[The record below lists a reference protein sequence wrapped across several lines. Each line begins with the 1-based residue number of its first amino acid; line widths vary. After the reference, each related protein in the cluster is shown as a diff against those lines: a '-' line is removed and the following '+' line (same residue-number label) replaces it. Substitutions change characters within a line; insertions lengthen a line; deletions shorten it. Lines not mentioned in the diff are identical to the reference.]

1 MSVWTNDTHNSLFE
15 TNTRQ
20 RKREANSFRNLGDK
34 KYLNHDLFQESWEDW
49 DVDDQH
55 MKRLVG
61 FGKQVRLPNP
71 GKLKST
77 TEREGGLDA
86 SYNWFAE
93 GFTSAAISSGLSL
106 LYYQKHLQW
115 LVHHPVL
122 SHGVEILYL
131 EN

>member
-1 MSVWTNDTHNSLFE
+1 
-15 TNTRQ
+15 
-20 RKREANSFRNLGDK
+20 
-34 KYLNHDLFQESWEDW
+34 
-49 DVDDQH
+49 

-61 FGKQVRLPNP
+61 SGKQVRLPNP

-86 SYNWFAE
+86 SYNWFAG

-115 LVHHPVL
+115 LVHHPVP